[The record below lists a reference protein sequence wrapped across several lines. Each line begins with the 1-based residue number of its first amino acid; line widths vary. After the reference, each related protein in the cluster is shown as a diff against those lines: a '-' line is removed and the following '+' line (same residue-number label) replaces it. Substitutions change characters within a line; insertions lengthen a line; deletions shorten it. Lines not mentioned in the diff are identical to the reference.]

1 MINAATRVHAADTF
15 HPMRFLL
22 FLPFLGASLVNAQPR
37 INGPMLGHVDMLAA
51 KAWMQCQGQCATR
64 IEYWKE
70 SAPDSVMRTPIQD
83 SEADRAHAIEFTLN
97 GLAPGTLYGYRPIV
111 NGVPLEPLS
120 FRTQPLWKHR
130 TDPPAFSV
138 AMGSCAYINEP
149 AYDRPG
155 APYGGDYGIFDA
167 IALKQPDVML
177 WLGDNIYL
185 REPDWGSRN
194 GYLCRYT
201 HTRSLPELQRLLR
214 TGAHYAIWDDH
225 DFGPNDA
232 DGSWINSGMAR
243 ECFDLFWPNPTC
255 GAPGV
260 EGAITSF
267 SHADVD
273 FFLLDDRTHRI
284 RADVKTAAPAMLG
297 EAQIDWLIRALKYSD
312 AAFKLVAIGNQV
324 LNSAAIY
331 ETYSTI
337 PAERERLLKRIEDEG
352 IRGVVFLTGDRH
364 FTELSTLKLKDGLM
378 LYDLTCSPL
387 TSGVHHP
394 KEQNANRVE
403 GTAVE
408 QRNFATLAFSGK
420 RKERVMTIRVFD
432 KDGAQ
437 LWERAIPED
446 RKP

>member
-1 MINAATRVHAADTF
+1 MNAANTF
-15 HPMRFLL
+15 HPMRSLL
-22 FLPFLGASLVNAQPR
+22 LLPLLGASLIHAQPR

-51 KAWMQCQGQCATR
+51 AAWMQCQGPCAAR

-70 SAPDSVMRTPIQD
+70 SAPDSVMRTPVQD
-83 SEADRAHAIEFTLN
+83 SDAALAHAMDFTLD
-97 GLAPGTLYGYRPIV
+97 GLIPGTKYKYRPIV
-111 NGVPLEPLS
+111 DGVALEPLS
-120 FRTQPLWKHR
+120 FRTQTLWKHR
-130 TDPPAFSV
+130 TDPPAFNV

-155 APYGGDYGIFDA
+155 TPYGGDYGIFDA

-185 REPDWGSRN
+185 REPDWGSRS
-194 GYLCRYT
+194 GYLHRYT
-201 HTRSLPELQRLLR
+201 HMRSLPELQSLLR

-232 DGSWINSGMAR
+232 DGSWIHSGMAR
-243 ECFDLFWPNPTC
+243 DCFDLFWPNPTC

-267 SHADVD
+267 SYADAD
-273 FFLLDDRTHRI
+273 FFLLDNRSHRVPGDRRTTTPR
-284 RADVKTAAPAMLG
+284 MLG
-297 EAQIDWLIRALKYSD
+297 EVQIDWLISALKYSD
-312 AAFKLVAIGNQV
+312 AAFKLVAVGSQV
-324 LNSAAIY
+324 LNTAAIY
-331 ETYSTI
+331 ETYATL
-337 PAERERLLKRIEDEG
+337 PLERERLLARIEAEG

-364 FTELSTLKLKDGLM
+364 FTELSALKLKDGRS

-387 TSGVHHP
+387 TSSAHHP
-394 KEQNANRVE
+394 KEQNGNRVD
-403 GTAVE
+403 GTVVE
-408 QRNFATLAFSGK
+408 RRNFATLTFSGK
-420 RKERVMTIRVFD
+420 RKERVMTVRVFD

-437 LWERAIPED
+437 LWERAIAED